1 MRGEC
6 ELNKGPAEVQAGK
19 EDGTGLGKSLKCP
32 GLKEQCPGLKEHRQE
47 TAAEA
52 RKPWERPLACHQL
65 SFSAGELEVINK
77 NPGAKT

>member
-1 MRGEC
+1 MTRSLEAMVTRVLALKS
-6 ELNKGPAEVQAGK
+6 EEVQAGK

-32 GLKEQCPGLKEHRQE
+32 GLKEHRQE

-52 RKPWERPLACHQL
+52 REPWERPLACHQL
-65 SFSAGELEVINK
+65 SFSAGELDVTNK